1 MFDHSPTEIA
11 GLERQRRRLLRVVAA
26 TVLATVAVAAVAL
39 GSTSTQADAAAGT
52 GEIVF
57 TRHVRGAAKA
67 DVWAVRVDGSG
78 LRRLTRDGVSF
89 DAAVSPDGRWIAFA
103 SGRGN
108 GADEPELY
116 VMDADGRNARRL
128 TQSQRGLRTFWQNTS
143 PAWSPDGRTIV
154 FVRTWIGR
162 GRETTDLWRVAAD
175 GRTRPVRLTS
185 HPGREANPTFAP
197 DGSIGFDRDGWI
209 RRLSPG
215 FGLGNVRTGTNAAWA
230 PDRTYLAYERE
241 DGIYLTMGQ
250 GERLLVPGGRAPSWS
265 PDASTLAYQAADG
278 SLETIVILGRGTAR
292 VTAGARRT
300 EDLQPTWRP

>member
-1 MFDHSPTEIA
+1 MLDHPPSDIA
-11 GLERQRRRLLRVVAA
+11 ALEQQRRRLLRIVAA
-26 TVLATVAVAAVAL
+26 TVLATFA
-39 GSTSTQADAAAGT
+39 AAAGALGAMST
-52 GEIVF
+52 RASAAAGVGEIVF

-67 DVWAVRVDGSG
+67 DVWAVRSDGTG

-89 DAAVSPDGRWIAFA
+89 DAAVSPDGQRIAYA
-103 SGRGN
+103 SGRVN

-116 VMDADGRNARRL
+116 VMDADGRNLRRL

-175 GRTRPVRLTS
+175 GRTRPVRLTR

-215 FGLGNVRTGTNAAWA
+215 FGLGNVRPGTSPAWA